1 MVVSNK
7 GVLFK
12 AIPTGLPVIGEH
24 FEVVDRT
31 IDIENFKLGENEL
44 LLKNAYISLDPYI
57 RERMREPHI
66 ESYIPPFH
74 VGKVMVG
81 DGTSVVIKST
91 HPQYHEGDIV
101 AGFTGWE
108 EYTHIKENDEEMNAT
123 GRFCLNHAKDSS
135 FPLTHHSHL
144 LRIHGLTAY
153 RGLINFGNPK
163 KGETIFVSTAAGA
176 IGHLVVQI
184 AKIKGLYVVGSAGS
198 DEKVDFLL
206 NTLKIDAAFNYKK
219 VNIDK
224 ALSKHCPDGIDI
236 YFDNVG
242 GEILDRVLLHCN
254 RFARIVVC
262 GMISQYNIRNRKEK
276 YGIKNIDQVFAK
288 SINIIGYLI
297 SDFWTINND
306 TFSKDM
312 EEWLESGKLIYKE
325 DVTIGIDNIPQA
337 FLDMYAGKNLGKS
350 AVKISDL

>member
-12 AIPTGLPVIGEH
+12 AIPTGHPVIGEH

-31 IDIENFKLGENEL
+31 IDIENFNLEENEL
-44 LLKNAYISLDPYI
+44 LLKNVYISLDPYM
-57 RERMREPHI
+57 RERMREHYI

-74 VGKVMVG
+74 VGKIMVG

-108 EYTHIKENDEEMNAT
+108 EYTHIKENDGDMDVT

-135 FPLTHHSHL
+135 LSLTHHSFL
-144 LRIHGLTAY
+144 LRVHGLTAY
-153 RGLINFGNPK
+153 RGLINFGTPK
-163 KGETIFVSTAAGA
+163 KGETIYVSAAAGA
-176 IGHLVVQI
+176 IGHLVVQM
-184 AKIKGLYVVGSAGS
+184 AKIKGLHVIGSAGS

-219 VNIDK
+219 VDVNK

-236 YFDNVG
+236 YYDNVG
-242 GEILDRVLLHCN
+242 GETLDQVLKHCN
-254 RFARIVVC
+254 RFARVIVC
-262 GMISQYNIRNRKEK
+262 
-276 YGIKNIDQVFAK
+276 VFMK
-288 SINIIGYLI
+288 SMSIIGFLV
-297 SDFWTINND
+297 SDFWSVPND
-306 TFSKDM
+306 NFGKDM
-312 EEWLESGKLIYKE
+312 EEWLDSGKLIYKE
-325 DVTIGIDNIPQA
+325 ETTVGIENAPQA
-337 FLDMYAGKNLGKS
+337 FLNMFAGKNLGKS
-350 AVKISDL
+350 VVKISDF